1 MAVHILQKPGTF
13 YGSYDRKPGAD
24 RTATHYCPGC
34 GHGNLHKII
43 AEAIQEMGINDKT
56 VLISPVGCS
65 VFAYYYFDVGNVQVA
80 HGRAPAVATAIKRAR
95 PGSVVITY
103 QGDGD
108 LAAIGWNN
116 IFHAANRGEHIT
128 VFFVNNAIY
137 GMTGS
142 QMAPTTLLGQKTM
155 TSPRGRDHRNEGYPM
170 KVCEVLSVLEAPV
183 YIERTSL
190 GDTKSINHTRKAV
203 RKALQCQLDGK
214 GFSLVEVVAPCP
226 TGWRM
231 EPVEA
236 KKWVAEVLAQ
246 HFKPGVYK
254 DVIADREPY
263 FIPDPNRQPTL
274 DEVKKTLAWEEQ
286 EEKHVPQV
294 SPAEENK
301 NPRVK
306 IAGFGGQ
313 GILVLGLVLADAGMR
328 QGYQVSWL
336 PSYGPEMRGG
346 TANCHVT
353 LSDLKVGSPLVSRP
367 TVLIA
372 QNRPSLEKFESE
384 VVPNGIIMYDSSLID
399 VEPKRKD
406 VRVVPV
412 PAAKLA
418 DGLGDTRVSNMVT
431 LGALM
436 EYTGVV
442 SKEAVLQAIQA
453 TLPRKEFVEL
463 NVKAVDEGAKY
474 GRSLRK

>member
-1 MAVHILQKPGTF
+1 MAVQILQKPSAF
-13 YGSYDRKPGAD
+13 YDSYFRKPGVD
-24 RTATHYCPGC
+24 KGATHYCPGC

-43 AEAIQEMGINDKT
+43 AEAIQDIGIGDRT
-56 VLISPVGCS
+56 ILISSVGCS

-80 HGRAPAVATAIKRAR
+80 HGRAPAVATGIKRAR
-95 PGSVVITY
+95 PGSIVMTY

-116 IFHAANRGEHIT
+116 IFQAANRGENIT

-142 QMAPTTLLGQKTM
+142 QMAPTTLVGQKTM
-155 TSPRGRDHRNEGYPM
+155 TSPRGRDPRNEGYPI
-170 KVCEVLSVLEAPV
+170 KVCEVLSVLEAPA

-190 GDTKSINHTRKAV
+190 GDTKSINQTRNAV
-203 RKALQCQLDGK
+203 RKAIKCQVEGR
-214 GFSLVEVVAPCP
+214 GFSLVEVLSPCP
-226 TGWRM
+226 TGWRK
-231 EPVEA
+231 EPVDA
-236 KKWVAEVLAQ
+236 KKWVAEVMTEY
-246 HFKPGVYK
+246 FKLGVYK
-254 DVIADREPY
+254 DVIADRKPY
-263 FIPDPNRQPTL
+263 FMADPNRQPTL
-274 DEVKKTLAWEEQ
+274 EEVKKTLAWEGG
-286 EEKHVPQV
+286 EEKRVPGV
-294 SPAEENK
+294 YPAEENK

-313 GILVLGLVLADAGMR
+313 GVLVLGLVLADAGMR

-372 QNRPSLEKFESE
+372 QNRPSLERFESE
-384 VVPNGIIMYDSSLID
+384 VEPNGIVMYDSSLID

-406 VRVVPV
+406 IRVVPV
-412 PAAKLA
+412 PAAQLA
-418 DGLGDTRVSNMVT
+418 NALGDTRASNIIT
-431 LGALM
+431 LGALV

-442 SKEAVLQAIQA
+442 SKEAVLQAIPA

-463 NVKAVDEGAKY
+463 NFKALDEGIRY
-474 GRSLRK
+474 IRSLKK

>member
-1 MAVHILQKPGTF
+1 
-13 YGSYDRKPGAD
+13 
-24 RTATHYCPGC
+24 
-34 GHGNLHKII
+34 
-43 AEAIQEMGINDKT
+43 
-56 VLISPVGCS
+56 
-65 VFAYYYFDVGNVQVA
+65 
-80 HGRAPAVATAIKRAR
+80 
-95 PGSVVITY
+95 VVITY

-142 QMAPTTLLGQKTM
+142 QMAPTTLIGQKTM
-155 TSPRGRDHRNEGYPM
+155 TSPKGRDPRNEGYPI
-170 KVCEVLSVLEAPV
+170 KVSEILSMLEGPT

-190 GDTKSINHTRKAV
+190 ADAKSINQTRKAV
-203 RKALQCQLDGK
+203 RKALKCQMEGR
-214 GFSLVEVVAPCP
+214 GFSLVEVVSPCP

-231 EPVEA
+231 EPIEA
-236 KKWVAEVLAQ
+236 KRWVAEVLTQ

-254 DVIADREPY
+254 DVIAERKPY
-263 FIPDPNRQPTL
+263 FFRDPGQRPSL
-274 DEVKKTLAWEEQ
+274 EDIKKTLAWEGQ
-286 EEKHVPQV
+286 EEVHIPGV

-346 TANCHVT
+346 TANCHVI

-372 QNRPSLEKFESE
+372 QNRPSLERFEAE

-418 DGLGDTRVSNMVT
+418 DELGDTRVSNIVT
-431 LGALM
+431 LAALM

-442 SKEAVLQAIQA
+442 SKEAVLQAIPA
-453 TLPRKEFVEL
+453 TLPRKEFIEL
-463 NVKAVDEGAKY
+463 NIKAVEKGIQY
-474 GRSLRK
+474 IRSLKK